1 MSVETGLFAL
11 AILTGL
17 LALRVPIGIALIAVG
32 AGGIL
37 YLRGFGPAFG
47 MLRSVPF
54 DFTAH
59 WTLSAVPMFVL
70 MSAIASH
77 SGLTRDLYASM
88 RLWFGRLPGGLAIA
102 TSFAGAGFAA
112 ICGSSLA
119 TTAAMGRIAVPE
131 MVRAGYDKGLAA
143 GCAAAVGTVGAL
155 IPPSILMVLY
165 ALFAQVSVGKMLV
178 AGLLPGLLT
187 TVTYAVMI
195 GVRCH
200 LRPELA
206 PKVDLSGVTLRDK
219 AISLR
224 RIWPVGLIA
233 AMVVGVIYGGIA
245 TATEAGAIG
254 AVATALVAFSQRT
267 LDRRGLMQCANETV
281 VTTATLLLIGI
292 GATLLAQFLALS
304 GVPRFLSG
312 ALQDVTTNHVAVI
325 LICCLIYLVMG
336 AFLDTIGIMLLT
348 LPILIPIFRELG
360 INEIWAGVILVKMLE
375 IGLLTPPRGMNVFV
389 MNRVSGDSIKLG
401 TIFRGV
407 SWFLLVEIVV
417 MALLIFI
424 PAIILFLP
432 SMMIG

>member
-187 TVTYAVMI
+187 TVAYAVMI

-254 AVATALVAFSQRT
+254 AVATALLAFSQRT

-375 IGLLTPPRGMNVFV
+375 IGLLTPPLGMNVFV

>member
-187 TVTYAVMI
+187 TVAYAVMI

-375 IGLLTPPRGMNVFV
+375 IGLLTPPLGMNVFV

>member
-1 MSVETGLFAL
+1 MNVEAGLIAL

-17 LALRVPIGIALIAVG
+17 LALRVPIGIALIAIG
-32 AGGIL
+32 AGGIF
-37 YLRGFGPAFG
+37 YLRGFGPSFG

-131 MVRAGYDKGLAA
+131 MIKAGYDKGLAS

-187 TVTYAVMI
+187 TIAYAVMI
-195 GVRCH
+195 GLRCR
-200 LRPELA
+200 LKPTLA
-206 PKVDLSGVTLRDK
+206 PRVDMSGVTFRDK
-219 AISLR
+219 AASLR
-224 RIWPVGLIA
+224 RIWPVALIA
-233 AMVVGVIYGGIA
+233 TMVVGVIYGGIA

-267 LDRRGLMQCANETV
+267 LDRQGLMSCAQETV

-304 GVPRFLSG
+304 GVPRFLSN
-312 ALQDVTTNHVAVI
+312 ALQDITTNHVTI
-325 LICCLIYLVMG
+325 MLICCLIYLLMG

-348 LPILIPIFRELG
+348 LPILIPIFKQLG
-360 INEIWAGVILVKMLE
+360 VNEIWAGVILVKMLE
-375 IGLLTPPRGMNVFV
+375 IGLLTPPLGMNVFV
-389 MNRVSGDSIKLG
+389 MNRVSGDGIKLG

-407 SWFLLVEIVV
+407 SWFLVVEVLV
-417 MALLIFI
+417 MAILILV
-424 PAIILFLP
+424 PPVILFLP

>member
-375 IGLLTPPRGMNVFV
+375 IGLLTPPLGMNVFV

>member
-375 IGLLTPPRGMNVFV
+375 IGLLTPPLGMNVFV
-389 MNRVSGDSIKLG
+389 IKGVVGDDVSLTK
-401 TIFRGV
+401 IFQGIL
-407 SWFLLVEIVV
+407 WFLVADAIAVALFIAFPEI
-417 MALLIFI
+417 ITW
-424 PAIILFLP
+424 LP
-432 SMMIG
+432 ELMD